1 MCIHVHLLLVVFENS
16 ALFRSVVI
24 IALTQLCVNCEMNI
38 IIIPELY
45 IKMHLINTFDYGLLV
60 LQLPVR

>member
-1 MCIHVHLLLVVFENS
+1 MFRYLLVVFENS

-45 IKMHLINTFDYGLLV
+45 IKMHSKNALHHSEKE
-60 LQLPVR
+60 